1 MTEKYF
7 AGGFLFHLA
16 SRKVLLQFRGS
27 KTPHSPN
34 TWCFLGGWSE
44 PADRGSPSVT
54 WRREMREEIGV
65 AIDPQAVVPLCDYL
79 PPSSPFHRHIFYC
92 EWPSADGDFPLPAD

>member
-1 MTEKYF
+1 MGAGEDKYF
-7 AGGFLFHLA
+7 TGGFLFHPQ
-16 SRKVLLQFRGS
+16 SHKVLLQFRGS

-44 PADRGSPSVT
+44 EADRGSPAAT

-65 AIDPQAVVPLCDYL
+65 AIAPGDTLPLCDYL
-79 PPSSPFHRHIFYC
+79 PESSTHHRHVFYC
-92 EWPSADGDFPLPAD
+92 EWPSL